1 MGGGHAH
8 HLQIAGDTLLHRLP
22 AHAKI
27 VGLVTF
33 ALAVV
38 ATPAPGWVPLGT
50 ALVIGVALVVRSGA
64 PGRHVGRRLLVEV
77 PFLIFAVVL
86 PFVATGER
94 TSIGPVTVSAPG
106 LMASWLLVA
115 KATSAV
121 LAATAFSVTTTSRDL
136 VAGLQRLRLPAT
148 LVAILSFML
157 RYLSVVGDEMTRM
170 RIARESR
177 GFRSRSVR
185 SWGVLGRSLGSLFIR
200 SFERGDRV
208 HVAMLSRGWTG
219 RLPVL
224 DETPVA
230 GRTWLQV
237 LTPAA
242 LVLCVAAFLAVR
254 P

>member
-64 PGRHVGRRLLVEV
+64 PGRHIGRRLLVEV

-121 LAATAFSVTTTSRDL
+121 LAATAFSVTTTSRDI

-185 SWGVLGRSLGSLFIR
+185 S
-200 SFERGDRV
+200 
-208 HVAMLSRGWTG
+208 
-219 RLPVL
+219 
-224 DETPVA
+224 
-230 GRTWLQV
+230 
-237 LTPAA
+237 
-242 LVLCVAAFLAVR
+242 
-254 P
+254 

>member
-1 MGGGHAH
+1 
-8 HLQIAGDTLLHRLP
+8 
-22 AHAKI
+22 
-27 VGLVTF
+27 
-33 ALAVV
+33 
-38 ATPAPGWVPLGT
+38 
-50 ALVIGVALVVRSGA
+50 
-64 PGRHVGRRLLVEV
+64 
-77 PFLIFAVVL
+77 
-86 PFVATGER
+86 
-94 TSIGPVTVSAPG
+94 
-106 LMASWLLVA
+106 
-115 KATSAV
+115 
-121 LAATAFSVTTTSRDL
+121 
-136 VAGLQRLRLPAT
+136 
-148 LVAILSFML
+148 ML

-177 GFRSRSVR
+177 GFRNRSVR
-185 SWGVLGRSLGSLFIR
+185 SWGPGPALGSLFIR

>member
-64 PGRHVGRRLLVEV
+64 PGRHIGRRLLVEV

-121 LAATAFSVTTTSRDL
+121 LAATAFSVTTTSRDI
-136 VAGLQRLRLPAT
+136 VAGLQRCACPRRRPSCLHARA
-148 LVAILSFML
+148 
-157 RYLSVVGDEMTRM
+157 SVVGIDTDAHCSRVM
-170 RIARESR
+170 RLQEPLGPRQ
-177 GFRSRSVR
+177 
-185 SWGVLGRSLGSLFIR
+185 VLAALAPCSSAA
-200 SFERGDRV
+200 SNAVTV

-219 RLPVL
+219 QLPVL

-230 GRTWLQV
+230 
-237 LTPAA
+237 
-242 LVLCVAAFLAVR
+242 AVPGHR
-254 P
+254 S

>member
-1 MGGGHAH
+1 
-8 HLQIAGDTLLHRLP
+8 
-22 AHAKI
+22 
-27 VGLVTF
+27 
-33 ALAVV
+33 
-38 ATPAPGWVPLGT
+38 
-50 ALVIGVALVVRSGA
+50 
-64 PGRHVGRRLLVEV
+64 
-77 PFLIFAVVL
+77 
-86 PFVATGER
+86 
-94 TSIGPVTVSAPG
+94 
-106 LMASWLLVA
+106 MASWLLVA
-115 KATSAV
+115 QATSAV
-121 LAATAFSVTTTSRDL
+121 LAATAFSVTTTSRDI